1 MVGPVCFLYFIQTSN
16 CRFYSAIGLNF
27 LILGV
32 GRYIQTD
39 LPIGFAIDGIMILTF
54 LAIIFLRFRE
64 RVDWSPANKDITIL
78 AGIWL
83 GYCILQLLNPE
94 ARMIEPWIAG
104 RGVGFYFFFF
114 VILTFML
121 IDNKS

>member
-1 MVGPVCFLYFIQTSN
+1 LTSN
-16 CRFYSAIGLNF
+16 VNSTLLLEIVDLSIIILLFLNTGFTLDF
-27 LILGV
+27 LLGV
-32 GRYIQTD
+32 DVIYKTD
-39 LPIGFAIDGIMILTF
+39 LPIGFAIDGIMILTSSDHF
-54 LAIIFLRFRE
+54 SRFRE

-104 RGVGFYFFFF
+104 RGVGFTFLCYSYFHAYQ
-114 VILTFML
+114 
-121 IDNKS
+121 

>member
-1 MVGPVCFLYFIQTSN
+1 
-16 CRFYSAIGLNF
+16 
-27 LILGV
+27 V

-39 LPIGFAIDGIMILTF
+39 LPIGFAIAWFEPSSDHF
-54 LAIIFLRFRE
+54 SRFRE

-83 GYCILQLLNPE
+83 GYCILQPNPE

-104 RGVGFYFFFF
+104 RGVGFIFLCYSYFHAYQHQ
-114 VILTFML
+114 
-121 IDNKS
+121 